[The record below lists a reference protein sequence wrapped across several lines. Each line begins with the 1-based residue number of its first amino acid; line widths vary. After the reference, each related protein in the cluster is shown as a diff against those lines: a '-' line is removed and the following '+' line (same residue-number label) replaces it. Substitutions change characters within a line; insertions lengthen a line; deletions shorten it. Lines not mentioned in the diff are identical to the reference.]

1 MKIAIG
7 GDHAGFIYKEQL
19 KEHLISLN
27 YEVFDFGPFNP
38 ESVDYPDFVH
48 PVAESV
54 KKKRSDF
61 GVLICGSGQG
71 VSITANKHN
80 GVRAALAWNAEVTEL
95 SRQHNDAN
103 IICLPARF
111 VSYET
116 AQRLVSLFLQT
127 KFAAGRH
134 KRRVKKINC

>member
-19 KEHLISLN
+19 KKYLTSLN
-27 YEVFDFGPFNP
+27 HEVTDFGPLTP
-38 ESVDYPDFVH
+38 DSVDYPDFVH

-54 KKKRSDF
+54 KKNLADF

-71 VSITANKHN
+71 VSITANKHE
-80 GVRAALAWNAEVTEL
+80 GIRAALSWNAEVAQL

-111 VSYET
+111 IAYDIVEN
-116 AQRLVSLFLQT
+116 LVSLFLET
-127 KFAAGRH
+127 KFEAGRH
-134 KRRVKKINC
+134 QRRVNKINC

>member
-1 MKIAIG
+1 M
-7 GDHAGFIYKEQL
+7 
-19 KEHLISLN
+19 
-27 YEVFDFGPFNP
+27 
-38 ESVDYPDFVH
+38 
-48 PVAESV
+48 AESV
-54 KKKRSDF
+54 KKKFSDF

-80 GVRAALAWNAEVTEL
+80 GIRAALAWNAEVAEL

-111 VSYET
+111 VSYEI
-116 AQRLVSLFLQT
+116 AQSLVSLFLQT